1 MNGLWMLGS
10 AASASLADD
19 WQIKDPV
26 SADTNDVFVVKKIRI
41 TPYAC
46 IFCCNSPFFSL
57 A

>member
-1 MNGLWMLGS
+1 MSGLWMLGS

-26 SADTNDVFVVKKIRI
+26 SADTNDVFVVKKIKI